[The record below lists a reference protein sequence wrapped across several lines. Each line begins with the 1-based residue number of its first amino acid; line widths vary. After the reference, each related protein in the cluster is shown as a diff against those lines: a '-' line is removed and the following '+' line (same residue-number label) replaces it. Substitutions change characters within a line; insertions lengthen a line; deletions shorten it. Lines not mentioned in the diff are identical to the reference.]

1 MEIRL
6 PITKKPEYVL
16 ERYIFWFFWWEN
28 LRLVDLKYK
37 KTLKDKN
44 LDLLDTKSTIKVN
57 NKTGGYFMDRID
69 IMLEEFHESRKA
81 IKKDL
86 SPRENILY
94 IFDSLT
100 EERQTRLLAYAE
112 DVFYSQRHQD
122 KVIEVPLLDIKLVD

>member
-1 MEIRL
+1 MKIIL
-6 PITKKPEYVL
+6 L
-16 ERYIFWFFWWEN
+16 N
-28 LRLVDLKYK
+28 YK
-37 KTLKDKN
+37 KTLKDKI
-44 LDLLDTKSTIKVN
+44 LDLLDTKSTIKVY

-81 IKKDL
+81 IKEDL
-86 SPRENILY
+86 TPRENILY

-100 EERQTRLLAYAE
+100 EERQNRLLSYAE